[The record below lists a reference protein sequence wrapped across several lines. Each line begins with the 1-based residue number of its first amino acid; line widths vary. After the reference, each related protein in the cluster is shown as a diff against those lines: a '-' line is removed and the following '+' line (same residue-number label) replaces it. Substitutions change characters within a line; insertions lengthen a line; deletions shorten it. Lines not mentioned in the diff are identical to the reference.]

1 LANGDLTPKQ
11 RRFIEA
17 YVGEAKGNGSLAVRL
32 AGYKCKSERSQRTVA
47 AQNLA
52 KRNIAEE
59 IEKHAKRETARAIIS
74 REEVMALLAEIALN
88 RKYDVSFY
96 CRTCCEYVDTEDET
110 CPQCEG
116 KCREIIKPR
125 EKTQD
130 RVKAMD
136 VLNKM
141 RGEYIQR
148 HEVSVR
154 NMTEKDRKERV
165 KVLLAQVVEHDS

>member
-1 LANGDLTPKQ
+1 MAKGLTPKQ
-11 RRFIEA
+11 RRFVEA
-17 YVGEAKGNGSLAVRL
+17 YCGEAKGNGLQAARL
-32 AGYKCKSERSQRTVA
+32 AGYRGNDKTLQVVA
-47 AQNLA
+47 HN
-52 KRNIAEE
+52 NIRKHIVAVE
-59 IEKHAKRETARAIIS
+59 IEKLSKKETARAIIS
-74 REEVMALLAEIALN
+74 REEVMALLADIATN
-88 RKYDVSFY
+88 
-96 CRTCCEYVDTEDET
+96 TENET
-110 CPQCEG
+110 A
-116 KCREIIKPR
+116 R
-125 EKTQD
+125 D